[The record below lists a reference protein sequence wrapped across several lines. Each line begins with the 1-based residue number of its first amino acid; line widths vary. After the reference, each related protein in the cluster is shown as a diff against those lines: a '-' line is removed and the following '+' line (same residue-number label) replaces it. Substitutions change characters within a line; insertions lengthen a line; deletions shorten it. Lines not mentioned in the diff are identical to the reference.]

1 MTTTIRPF
9 DAVLTDLDGVIRLF
23 DHGELNRLERAA
35 GLPAGHTMRTAFHPE
50 LRGPLLLGQ
59 LGKAEWQARIAERLA
74 AESATTP
81 EPAAAAELA
90 AAFTSAPFRADP
102 AIVSLLRAVRE
113 HVPVVVVTNA
123 TAWLDADLAAMELT
137 GLADAVVN
145 SAEVG
150 AVKPEERIYRIA
162 AERARVAPER
172 CLFVDDTAGNVAAA
186 RALGMTGVD
195 YREPADL
202 RNALAYLLKELD

>member
-81 EPAAAAELA
+81 EPPRQR
-90 AAFTSAPFRADP
+90 SWPRPSP
-102 AIVSLLRAVRE
+102 ARRSG
-113 HVPVVVVTNA
+113 
-123 TAWLDADLAAMELT
+123 LT
-137 GLADAVVN
+137 
-145 SAEVG
+145 
-150 AVKPEERIYRIA
+150 RQ
-162 AERARVAPER
+162 
-172 CLFVDDTAGNVAAA
+172 
-186 RALGMTGVD
+186 
-195 YREPADL
+195 
-202 RNALAYLLKELD
+202 

>member
-1 MTTTIRPF
+1 MTTTRPF

-23 DHGELNRLERAA
+23 DHGELHRLERAA
-35 GLPAGHTMRTAFHPE
+35 GLPAGRTMAVALGPD
-50 LRGPLLLGQ
+50 LSGPLLLGQ
-59 LGKAEWQARIAERLA
+59 LTKPAWTAAIVERLSS
-74 AESATTP
+74 ETTTAT
-81 EPAAAAELA
+81 ELA

-102 AIVSLLRAVRE
+102 AVVALLRAVRE

-123 TAWLDADLAAMELT
+123 TVWLDADLAAMELT

-162 AERARVAPER
+162 AERARVVPER
-172 CLFVDDTAGNVAAA
+172 CLFVDDSARNVAAA

-202 RNALAYLLKELD
+202 RNALSELLN

>member
-1 MTTTIRPF
+1 MTTSSRPF

-23 DHGELNRLERAA
+23 DHSELNRLERAA
-35 GLPAGHTMRTAFHPE
+35 GLPAGRTMGVAFHAE

-59 LGKAEWQARIAERLA
+59 LAKAEWRARIVERLA
-74 AESATTP
+74 QES
-81 EPAAAAELA
+81 AAAAELA
-90 AAFTSAPFRADP
+90 AAFTTAPFRADP
-102 AIVSLLRAVRE
+102 AVVALLRAVRE

-123 TAWLDADLAAMELT
+123 TLWLDADLAAIGLT

-145 SAEVG
+145 SAVVG

-162 AERARVAPER
+162 AEQAGAAVER

-186 RALGMTGVD
+186 RALGMTGVE

-202 RNALAYLLKELD
+202 RNALSPLLN